1 MKVATVKL
9 GWKKSVTAD
18 ISKVKLSITNG
29 GVTTQTDLPPE
40 TEEFTIKVNAATPFS
55 FVLVAVDS
63 DGSEASSVT
72 YSHTLGDLE
81 APQPPTDLFHEIV
94 SVDDV
99 PDAPAPT
106 PPPMPL

>member
-9 GWKKSVTAD
+9 GWKKSVSTD

-29 GVTTQTDLPPE
+29 GVTSMTELPPE
-40 TEEFTIKVNAATPFS
+40 TEEFTIKVNASTPFA
-55 FVLVAVDS
+55 FTLTAIDS
-63 DGSEASSVT
+63 DDVEATSIT

-81 APQPPTDLFHEIV
+81 APQPPTDLFHQIV

-99 PDAPAPT
+99 PDSPPPTPAP
-106 PPPMPL
+106 PPL

>member
-9 GWKKSVTAD
+9 GWKKSVSAD
-18 ISKVKLSITNG
+18 IQKVKLTVTNG
-29 GVTTQTDLPPE
+29 GVVTQTDLPPE
-40 TEEFTIKVNAATPFS
+40 TQEFTIKVNASSTFGFS
-55 FVLVAVDS
+55 LTAIDS
-63 DGSEASSVT
+63 DNAEATSIT

-99 PDAPAPT
+99 PDG
-106 PPPMPL
+106 PPPPI